1 MMRHQS
7 LTLSTNGTIR
17 AKGNLVRTMPLL
29 QKQRSTLFQPRTKNL
44 KLVASSGMIL
54 CSAVLINI
62 GLEATGS
69 ETPAKSCDPIST
81 PNTENHCQPSLQQRA
96 AAPSTAASPEATPSP
111 QWSDRFIEQ
120 LSVNKQPDKLPKE
133 VETTY
138 SELLNR
144 AQAAASR
151 EQLTA
156 AVETVAGIP
165 KNSQYYEVAQQ
176 LEEDWSKEL
185 VRQATAHF
193 QQAEVTTSIS
203 LLDKIPESSQWHD
216 RGTELKQQWEKQA
229 QLLSRAKSAKSAED
243 WQGTINA
250 IKALE
255 GSPLYNSLPV
265 QELLQQAMI
274 KRYEP
279 DPALLKIAVEDAP
292 TLSTLPPSPSI
303 KTVSTSTP

>member
-1 MMRHQS
+1 MRQQS
-7 LTLSTNGTIR
+7 LTLSSNDTVR
-17 AKGNLVRTMPLL
+17 AKGKISTLPSP
-29 QKQRSTLFQPRTKNL
+29 QKQRSLL
-44 KLVASSGMIL
+44 KSQKPNFKIVASSGMIL
-54 CSAVLINI
+54 CSAVLINL
-62 GLEATGS
+62 GLEAAGS
-69 ETPAKSCDPIST
+69 ETSTKPCDPIST
-81 PNTENHCQPSLQQRA
+81 TSDTKNNCQPIPTAQQGGA
-96 AAPSTAASPEATPSP
+96 VTPEAAPNP
-111 QWSDRFIEQ
+111 QWSDRFAEQ

-144 AQAAASR
+144 AQAAASHD
-151 EQLTA
+151 QLTA

-185 VRQATAHF
+185 VRQATNHF
-193 QQAEVTTSIS
+193 QQAEVTTSIA
-203 LLDKIPESSQWHD
+203 LLDKIPETSEWHD

-229 QLLSRAKSAKSAED
+229 QLLNRAKTAKSAED

-279 DPALLKIAVEDAP
+279 DPALLQIAVEDAP
-292 TLSTLPPSPSI
+292 TMPTI
-303 KTVSTSTP
+303 TSTEVVKTASK

>member
-7 LTLSTNGTIR
+7 LTLPTNDTVCAKGTIST
-17 AKGNLVRTMPLL
+17 VPSL
-29 QKQRSTLFQPRTKNL
+29 QKRRSLL
-44 KLVASSGMIL
+44 KPHKPNFKIVASSGMIL

-62 GLEATGS
+62 GLEAAGS
-69 ETPAKSCDPIST
+69 ETSTKPCDPVST
-81 PNTENHCQPSLQQRA
+81 TSDPKNDCQPTVQQSGA
-96 AAPSTAASPEATPSP
+96 ATPEATPNP
-111 QWSDRFIEQ
+111 QWSDRFAEQ

-144 AQAAASR
+144 AQAAASHD
-151 EQLTA
+151 QLTA

-185 VRQATAHF
+185 VRQATNYF
-193 QQAEVTTSIS
+193 QQAEVKTSIS
-203 LLDKIPESSQWHD
+203 LLDKIPETSEWHD

-229 QLLSRAKSAKSAED
+229 QLLNRAQSAKSAED

-279 DPALLKIAVEDAP
+279 DPALLQIAVEDAP
-292 TLSTLPPSPSI
+292 MMPTIASPEVV
-303 KTVSTSTP
+303 KTASK